1 MHASSTVIVVL
12 IGAAFLFVG
21 CSQTTSPTSPTSV
34 APIGASFTS
43 SPLAVSRAAQHQ
55 VPFKG
60 TFQGSDTV
68 TPPATIT
75 TTATGAGIIVGRLSL
90 TAVLTITSAS
100 GGTGTGHWIAANGDS
115 IDTTFVASA
124 IPGAVVFTITEDHV
138 ITGGTG
144 RFSDAHGSFTVHRTH
159 LVALSDD
166 GTHVTSGSFEG
177 TIASPGAAD

>member
-1 MHASSTVIVVL
+1 MRASSTVIVVL

-21 CSQTTSPTSPTSV
+21 CSQATSPTSPTSV
-34 APIGASFTS
+34 SPIGASFAS
-43 SPLAVSRAAQHQ
+43 SPLAVSAAAQHR

-68 TPPATIT
+68 TPPAIIA
-75 TTATGAGIIVGRLSL
+75 TTATGVGTVAGQLSFTATL
-90 TAVLTITSAS
+90 TLTSAS
-100 GGTGTGHWIAANGDS
+100 GGIGTGHWVAANGDS

-124 IPGAVVFTITEDHV
+124 IPGAVVFTITEDHI

-144 RFSDAHGSFTVHRTH
+144 RFSDAQGSFTVHRTH
-159 LVALSDD
+159 VVAPSDD

-177 TIASPGAAD
+177 TITSPGTTD